1 MFNALILSH
10 VRRKLKKTN
19 LDILR
24 CMSSPVKC
32 RTEGKMPLYDF
43 LPVKDLELLYVD
55 VRKSFQLSINK
66 EI

>member
-1 MFNALILSH
+1 MFNVLILSH
-10 VRRKLKKTN
+10 GRRKLKKTN

-43 LPVKDLELLYVD
+43 LPVTELLYVD
-55 VRKSFQLSINK
+55 VRKSLQLSLNK

>member
-1 MFNALILSH
+1 MFNALIVSH

-19 LDILR
+19 SDISR
-24 CMSSPVKC
+24 CTSSAKKC
-32 RTEGKMPLYDF
+32 RTKGKMPLYDV
-43 LPVKDLELLYVD
+43 LHVTELLYVD